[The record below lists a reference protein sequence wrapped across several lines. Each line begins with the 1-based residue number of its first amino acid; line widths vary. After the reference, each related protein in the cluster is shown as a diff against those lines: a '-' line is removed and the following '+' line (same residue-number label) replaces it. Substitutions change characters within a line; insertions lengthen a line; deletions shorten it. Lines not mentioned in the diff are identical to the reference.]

1 MKKLAASD
9 AKNRFGEMLDLAR
22 REPVHITKKG
32 RNVAVVLST
41 EEFERLSE
49 LEDQLLAMKAKEAKE
64 EGFIGIQESEKL
76 LQQLASTSAV
86 VWSPQTDKKSI
97 EALSELL
104 KTVEDEDK

>member
-41 EEFERLSE
+41 EEFERLTE
-49 LEDQLLAMKAKEAKE
+49 L
-64 EGFIGIQESEKL
+64 EGFIRVEESEKL

-104 KTVEDEDK
+104 KTVEDEDT

>member
-32 RNVAVVLST
+32 RNVAVVIST

-49 LEDQLLAMKAKEAKE
+49 LEDELLAMKAKE
-64 EGFIGIQESEKL
+64 EGFIGVEESEKL
-76 LQQLASTSAV
+76 LQKLASTSAV

>member
-1 MKKLAASD
+1 
-9 AKNRFGEMLDLAR
+9 MLDLAR

-41 EEFERLSE
+41 EEFERLTE
-49 LEDQLLAMKAKEAKE
+49 LEDKLLAIKAKE
-64 EGFIGIQESEKL
+64 EGFIRVEESEKL

-104 KTVEDEDK
+104 KTVEDEDT

>member
-41 EEFERLSE
+41 EEFERLTE
-49 LEDQLLAMKAKEAKE
+49 LEDKLLAIKAKE
-64 EGFIGIQESEKL
+64 EGFIRVEESEKL

-104 KTVEDEDK
+104 KTVEDEDT

>member
-41 EEFERLSE
+41 EEFERLTE
-49 LEDQLLAMKAKEAKE
+49 LEDKLLAIKAKE
-64 EGFIGIQESEKL
+64 EGFIRVEESEKL

-97 EALSELL
+97 EPLSELL
-104 KTVEDEDK
+104 KTVEDEDT

>member
-41 EEFERLSE
+41 EEFERLTE
-49 LEDQLLAMKAKEAKE
+49 LEDKLLAIKAKE
-64 EGFIGIQESEKL
+64 EGFIRVEESEKL

-86 VWSPQTDKKSI
+86 VWSPQTDRKSI

-104 KTVEDEDK
+104 KTVEDEDT